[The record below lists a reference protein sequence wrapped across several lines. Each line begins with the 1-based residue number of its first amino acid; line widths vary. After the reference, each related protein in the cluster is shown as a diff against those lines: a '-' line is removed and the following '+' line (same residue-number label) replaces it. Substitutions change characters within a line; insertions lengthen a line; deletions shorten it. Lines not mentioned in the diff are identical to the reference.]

1 MAGCVGCGLAVE
13 PRNAGRPRLY
23 CLTCRPLTK
32 QQLALMPRPK
42 VAQTKACRHCGGAFT
57 TYGLAA
63 YCGQVCNRA
72 AAKRRNDAVTARNWA
87 RPLMCCASTRCGKS
101 FTPVIGQRQ
110 IKYCSSQ
117 CRQDAKNAQQ
127 SGSTH
132 SRRARKYGVASEHI
146 KKERVFEADGWCCY
160 LCGCD
165 TPRELMGSTE
175 PTAPELEH
183 VVPLS
188 KGGTHTRGNVRCAC
202 RRCNA
207 AKGANTPGGEGNHF
221 EGLASDTGRPLIR
234 EKNPGKEV
242 ISKWQA

>member
-1 MAGCVGCGLAVE
+1 MVCANE
-13 PRNAGRPRLY
+13 R
-23 CLTCRPLTK
+23 
-32 QQLALMPRPK
+32 
-42 VAQTKACRHCGGAFT
+42 
-57 TYGLAA
+57 
-63 YCGQVCNRA
+63 CGQ
-72 AAKRRNDAVTARNWA
+72 
-87 RPLMCCASTRCGKS
+87 G

-110 IKYCSSQ
+110 VRHCSAA
-117 CRQDAKNAQQ
+117 CRKASKNAQQ

-146 KKERVFEADGWCCY
+146 RKVDVFQADGWRCY

-175 PTAPELEH
+175 PSAPELEH

-188 KGGTHTRGNVRCAC
+188 KGGTHTRSNVRCAC

-207 AKGANTPGGEGNHF
+207 AKGARTPGGEGNHF
-221 EGLASDTGRPLIR
+221 EALASDTGRLLIR
-234 EKNPGKEV
+234 EKNPGNEV